1 MSDSFQILTLSENP
15 INRKFTTDG
24 ISNGMSQLYLL
35 HILVM
40 SSLFISTLLAIWDNI
55 LVDLA
60 QDLHNTTEFLSLY
73 TVCLVII
80 ENRSIHSCASYINPT
95 DNNLVVKQSSNTQF

>member
-1 MSDSFQILTLSENP
+1 MVTP
-15 INRKFTTDG
+15 
-24 ISNGMSQLYLL
+24 
-35 HILVM
+35 
-40 SSLFISTLLAIWDNI
+40 LLAESIRSKRGKDKFVILGFIYTLNKSNKELNHWVCENRNI